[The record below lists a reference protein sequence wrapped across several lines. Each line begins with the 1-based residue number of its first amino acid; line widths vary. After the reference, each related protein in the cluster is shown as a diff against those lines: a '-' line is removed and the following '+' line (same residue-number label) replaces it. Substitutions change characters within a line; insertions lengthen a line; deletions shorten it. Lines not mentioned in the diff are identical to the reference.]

1 MCHDLNDPIPQLWW
15 NVHSISNQPGITRA
29 SLKPPLWT
37 SRAPLPWIWAELAAV
52 RRAPP
57 CCSRSLTQHPSDAAA
72 PKPKTSGWTTPRGI
86 INSIIG
92 VYVSKVEMNYKRM
105 FYKYIVRNIYIYIH
119 ISYHIICMY
128 IYRRVFVHMSQNCWW
143 TSHTYIL
150 YIIMYIMYVYIYIYI
165 CISSF
170 SPNIYPPFPVIF
182 WQLLPRILQRPL
194 HSTPTTLLSFQFQ
207 VARDQ
212 RPLSFFHL
220 LASSNNHREHQPGDK
235 PIIK

>member
-92 VYVSKVEMNYKRM
+92 VYVSKVEMNYERM
-105 FYKYIVRNIYIYIH
+105 FYKYIVRNIYIYT
-119 ISYHIICMY
+119 YHIICMY
-128 IYRRVFVHMSQNCWW
+128 IYIGVCLYICHKIVDEHHI
-143 TSHTYIL
+143 HTY
-150 YIIMYIMYVYIYIYI
+150 YI
-165 CISSF
+165 
-170 SPNIYPPFPVIF
+170 
-182 WQLLPRILQRPL
+182 
-194 HSTPTTLLSFQFQ
+194 
-207 VARDQ
+207 
-212 RPLSFFHL
+212 
-220 LASSNNHREHQPGDK
+220 
-235 PIIK
+235 